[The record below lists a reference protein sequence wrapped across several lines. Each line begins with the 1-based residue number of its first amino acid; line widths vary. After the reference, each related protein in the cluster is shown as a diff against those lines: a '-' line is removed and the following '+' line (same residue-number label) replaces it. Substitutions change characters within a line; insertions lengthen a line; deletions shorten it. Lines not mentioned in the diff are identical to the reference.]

1 MASDS
6 SSVDIRTP
14 RKATV
19 IGGGGFIGRNLV
31 ARLREW
37 GWDCHVP
44 GRDEPDGLDAE
55 PGHVFF
61 CAGLTADYAV
71 RPFDTVQAHVSL
83 LGRVLQAGTFSSL
96 VYLSSTR
103 LYDSS
108 AVEEATETTP
118 LLLDPLNPRHIYDLS
133 KALGESLCN
142 VTGSG
147 RARVARLSCVYK
159 DAGDADGFLPMLVRR
174 ATGIQASADDARP
187 ACLQL
192 DTSASFSRDYVAME
206 DVLDALVLIA
216 VRGRH
221 PIYNVASGQN
231 VSNAELFGLVA
242 EKTGCRIQALRDE
255 AAGSPARVSIKR
267 MEEEFGW
274 RPVPVLRRV
283 AELLEGRS
291 HLGIR

>member
-6 SSVDIRTP
+6 LSVDLRTP

-19 IGGGGFIGRNLV
+19 IGGGGFIGSNLV

-37 GWDCHVP
+37 GWDCHAP
-44 GRDEPDGLDAE
+44 SRHELDALGDDL
-55 PGHVFF
+55 GHVFF

-83 LGRVLQAGTFSSL
+83 LGRILQATKFSSL

-108 AVEEATETTP
+108 AVEEVTETMP
-118 LLLDPLNPRHIYDLS
+118 LLLDPMNPRHIYDLS

-142 VTGSG
+142 VTGNG

-174 ATGIQASADDARP
+174 ASGVQSATCEGSPR
-187 ACLQL
+187 LQL
-192 DTSASFSRDYVAME
+192 DTSAAFSRDYVAMD

-216 VRGRH
+216 IRGGH

-231 VSNAELFGLVA
+231 VSNAELFGVVS
-242 EKTGCRIQALRDE
+242 EMTGCRIEAMRDE
-255 AAGSPARVSIKR
+255 AAGTLPRVSIKR

-274 RPVPVLRRV
+274 RPVPVLERV
-283 AELLEGRS
+283 AALLAGRS
-291 HLGIR
+291 DLGAC

>member
-6 SSVDIRTP
+6 LNVDVRTP

-19 IGGGGFIGRNLV
+19 IGGGGFIGSNLV

-37 GWDCHVP
+37 GWDCRVP
-44 GRDEPDGLDAE
+44 GRHELDEPADDL
-55 PGHVFF
+55 GHVFY
-61 CAGLTADYAV
+61 CAGLTADYAA

-83 LGRVLQAGTFSSL
+83 LARVLQAARFSSL

-108 AVEEATETTP
+108 ALEDATETMP
-118 LLLDPLNPRHIYDLS
+118 LLLDPTKPRHIYDLS

-142 VTGSG
+142 VTGNG

-159 DAGDADGFLPMLVRR
+159 DAGDADGFLPMLLRR
-174 ATGIQASADDARP
+174 ASGSQPSSEGSP
-187 ACLQL
+187 PCLQL
-192 DTSASFSRDYVAME
+192 DTSASSSRDYVAMD

-216 VRGRH
+216 VRGCQ
-221 PIYNVASGQN
+221 PIYNVASGEN
-231 VSNAELFGLVA
+231 VSNAELFGVIS
-242 EKTGCRIQALRDE
+242 ERTGCRIE
-255 AAGSPARVSIKR
+255 AIREDVPGTLPRISIRR

-274 RPVPVLRRV
+274 RPVPVLERV
-283 AELLEGRS
+283 AALLAGRPG
-291 HLGIR
+291 LGAR